1 MKQKERIR
9 MLLDALII
17 QTVDYGFNYDEGYNF
32 MTGLDDFIN
41 FNLDDPHI
49 AQKKSL
55 ITAWDEFTDKDY
67 TTIINK
73 YSRWYL
79 KQLEERK

>member
-1 MKQKERIR
+1 MEQKERIR

-49 AQKKSL
+49 GHRKHL
-55 ITAWDEFTDKDY
+55 ITAWDECNDKDY
-67 TTIINK
+67 ATIINK

-79 KQLEERK
+79 KNYKKA